1 MSLKKLTVAGW
12 SNCGA
17 FKQAKAALTGI
28 SAIFPSRFAVTVTEM
43 ATRDEYMLWLE
54 TFRPTISAPDN
65 HKTSPIVWFDD
76 GKYLGGRDDTL
87 AWCRSALT
95 AADDVVTVAT
105 GAVNDNVKAD
115 HGFTYDLVVI
125 GGGSGGLA
133 CSKEAQKLGAKV
145 AVLDFVKP
153 SPAGSKWGLGG
164 TCVNVGCI
172 PKKLMHNAAL
182 LGEHARD
189 AKGFGWSGL
198 DTPTHDWEVMRENV
212 QDYIKGLN
220 FGYRVQL
227 REAGVT
233 YLNKLGRFV
242 GPNQLEC
249 TDAKGK
255 KEVITSARF
264 VLATGG
270 RPTPLDFPGAE
281 HALTSDDIFMKDT
294 APGRT
299 CVIGAGYVALECAGF
314 LTGLKQGEVTVLVR
328 SVPLRTFDQDVV
340 KFITD
345 YMTHA
350 GTRIVLGVLPK
361 SIEKLSNGRFLVTY
375 GDKDSSSS
383 EEFDTVLQ
391 AVGRTPDLTTLGLDS
406 IAEGGISIDSRSG
419 KVLCKSEQTSVPHV
433 YAIGDIVHGTPE
445 LTPVAIL
452 AGKLLSKRLF
462 GHSDEQIDYKLIP
475 TAVFTPLEFGTVGL
489 SEDEANNMYGAE
501 NIECYVSAFAPLEW
515 SITNNHTELSCYAKI
530 VVLKTQREKVLG
542 MHIASPNSGELI
554 QGFAVALKKGITYHD
569 LISTIGIHPT
579 IGEEFTVMSVTKSSG
594 KSVAKVG
601 C

>member
-1 MSLKKLTVAGW
+1 
-12 SNCGA
+12 
-17 FKQAKAALTGI
+17 
-28 SAIFPSRFAVTVTEM
+28 
-43 ATRDEYMLWLE
+43 
-54 TFRPTISAPDN
+54 
-65 HKTSPIVWFDD
+65 
-76 GKYLGGRDDTL
+76 
-87 AWCRSALT
+87 
-95 AADDVVTVAT
+95 
-105 GAVNDNVKAD
+105 
-115 HGFTYDLVVI
+115 
-125 GGGSGGLA
+125 
-133 CSKEAQKLGAKV
+133 
-145 AVLDFVKP
+145 
-153 SPAGSKWGLGG
+153 
-164 TCVNVGCI
+164 
-172 PKKLMHNAAL
+172 MHNAAL

-198 DTPTHDWEVMRENV
+198 DTPVHDWELMRENV

-249 TDAKGK
+249 TDNKGK
-255 KEVITSARF
+255 KEIITAARF

-281 HALTSDDIFMKDT
+281 HAITSDDIFMKDT

-340 KFITD
+340 KYITD

-350 GTRIVLGVLPK
+350 GTRIVLGVLPQ
-361 SIEKLSNGRFLVTY
+361 SIEKLANGQFLVTY
-375 GDKDSSSS
+375 GDKNSSIS
-383 EEFDTVLQ
+383 ETFDTVLQ
-391 AVGRTPDLTTLGLDS
+391 AVGRTPDLRALGLDAV
-406 IAEGGISIDSRSG
+406 AEGGIAVDSRSG
-419 KVLCKSEQTSVPHV
+419 KVVCNNEQTSVPHV

-452 AGKLLSKRLF
+452 AGKLLSRRLF
-462 GHSDEQIDYKLIP
+462 GQSVEQIDYKLIP

-489 SEDEANNMYGAE
+489 SEDEANQQYGAD
-501 NIECYVSAFAPLEW
+501 NIDCYVSAFAPLEW
-515 SITNNHTELSCYAKI
+515 SITNNHTELSCFAKI
-530 VVLKTQREKVLG
+530 VVLASQKNRVLG

-554 QGFAVALKKGITYHD
+554 QGFAVALKKGLTYQD
-569 LISTIGIHPT
+569 LVSAVGIHPT
-579 IGEEFTVMSVTKSSG
+579 IGEEFTVMSVTKRSG
-594 KSVAKVG
+594 QSVAKVG